1 MDRLKGKVAIVTGA
15 GKKEIVTRAGKK
27 TYVDGTGY
35 ATSMLFAKEGAKVL
49 LADLSPENAEATLA
63 EIEAAG
69 GEGAIFIG
77 DVSTE
82 EACAGM
88 VEAAVEHF
96 GKVNVLFNNVGL
108 GGSGMVTQVDAEKW
122 DRVMDVNLKSMVMAC
137 KHAIPRMA
145 EAGGGSIINVSS
157 IDALRAGSSRN
168 LPYAAAKGGMISATK
183 VMAVHHGR
191 DNVRVNC
198 IAPGHLYASFP
209 APYLSEAERERRRR
223 IGPLGTEGTAWDV
236 AWATVFLAS
245 DESKWIS
252 GVIIPI
258 DAGLLAA
265 TPLAVVHQ
273 LDE

>member
-1 MDRLKGKVAIVTGA
+1 MNRLSGKVAIVTGA
-15 GKKEIVTRAGKK
+15 GRKGE
-27 TYVDGTGY
+27 VDGTGY
-35 ATSMLFAKEGAKVL
+35 ATSMLFAREGAKVL
-49 LADLSPENAEATLA
+49 LADISPENADATLA
-63 EIEAAG
+63 AIEAEG
-69 GEGAIFIG
+69 GEASVFIG
-77 DVSTE
+77 DLSKETD
-82 EACAGM
+82 CAAM
-88 VEAAVEHF
+88 VDAAVAAF
-96 GKVNVLFNNVGL
+96 GKINVLFNNVGL
-108 GGSGMVTQVDAEKW
+108 GGSGMVTQVEEAKW
-122 DRVMDVNLKSMVMAC
+122 DRVMDVNLKSMIMAC
-137 KHAIPRMA
+137 KHAVPRMA

-168 LPYAAAKGGMISATK
+168 VPYAAAKGGMISTTK

-191 DNVRVNC
+191 DNIRVNC

-252 GVIIPI
+252 GVVIPI

-273 LDE
+273 LDETGDGA